1 MFNFPLRFKS
11 LLNCIEQHNICIPIR
26 RHIQAYVL
34 PDTRTTDHKS
44 LFSNYSLDF
53 SDQYNNL
60 TNSTGH
66 SLDVCSRWQSIKHKA
81 FTVTIQFAC
90 LSETHTS
97 HDN

>member
-34 PDTRTTDHKS
+34 PDTRTTNHVG
-44 LFSNYSLDF
+44 LFSSYSLDF
-53 SDQYNNL
+53 SDQHNNV

-66 SLDVCSRWQSIKHKA
+66 SLGLSFWWYSIIYNA
-81 FTVTIQFAC
+81 FTVLI
-90 LSETHTS
+90 L
-97 HDN
+97 